1 MMYIKSDNYS
11 VHLKHMQCY
20 VNYISIKLEE
30 KIKINESNL
39 LLYQVVGG
47 LRLCVKSDYV
57 TYKEL

>member
-1 MMYIKSDNYS
+1 MMYVKLDNYS

-30 KIKINESNL
+30 KIKINESNH

-47 LRLCVKSDYV
+47 LNEIMHKKWLCN
-57 TYKEL
+57 L